1 METPDQF
8 FEAAFSVDN
17 IIFGF
22 DEDGLKVLLIKR
34 GMQPY
39 EGQWA
44 LPGDLVY
51 PHEHIDDAAG
61 RILHQLTGLQD
72 VYLEQVK
79 AFGAPDRHP
88 LGRVITLAYYSL
100 VRINRYQLTPASF
113 AQQAEWH
120 TIEAA
125 RALPLAFDH
134 AQILTTCFERLRQ
147 RVRTR
152 PVGFELLARK
162 FTLTELQHLYEA
174 ILETPLEKR
183 NFRKKILAT
192 GLLIDLRETQEG
204 VAHRPAKLY
213 TFDWDKYKELEQ
225 EGYYFEVKETKRQQR
240 SAPSLS

>member
-1 METPDQF
+1 MDSPDQF
-8 FEAAFSVDN
+8 FQAAFSVDN

-22 DEDGLKVLLIKR
+22 DEGELRVLLIKR
-34 GMQPY
+34 GLAPY

-44 LPGDLVY
+44 LPGDLTY
-51 PHEHIDDAAG
+51 PHEDIDDAAN
-61 RILHQLTGLQD
+61 RILLELTGLKE

-100 VRINRYQLTPASF
+100 VRIKRYRLTPASF

-120 TIEAA
+120 PLEAA

-134 AQILTTCFERLRQ
+134 RQILDACFERLRQ

-152 PVGFELLARK
+152 PVGFELLTPK
-162 FTLTELQHLYEA
+162 FTLTELQQLYEA
-174 ILETPLEKR
+174 ILGNPLEKR
-183 NFRKKILAT
+183 NFRKKLLAT
-192 GLLIDLRETQEG
+192 GLLIDLDETQEG

-213 TFDWDKYKELEQ
+213 RFDWEKYKELER
-225 EGYYFEVKETKRQQR
+225 EGYYFEVKGRKQMRGV
-240 SAPSLS
+240 SKVG